1 MLTKINIHSS
11 FSHLFSQRELRADLS
26 RYDDLPRYLGSMH
39 PRFAEYAKKIYLE
52 EVEDGYVIL
61 DKNLNLITDD
71 SLLIKKIKKDDE
83 FYLVPSITG
92 GGGKRLGNLVKVAA
106 IATAAYFAFPYI
118 ASAFAPTAGSSAVAA
133 SGATGATVGAEAG
146 RTIAMSTTLA
156 PTSAAAATAT
166 SAGLGISASTLALN
180 AGLALV
186 TSLFT
191 QKPESL
197 SSVDQQVRQ
206 NNMFGS
212 LQNTID
218 SGTPIPLVYG
228 MHRVAGQFISGYVDS
243 IDHGK
248 NDEVAVFDQFIP
260 GAI

>member
-1 MLTKINIHSS
+1 M
-11 FSHLFSQRELRADLS
+11 FSQRELYADLS

-61 DKNLNLITDD
+61 DKDLKLVNDD
-71 SLLIKKIKKDDE
+71 SLFVKKIKKDDE

-118 ASAFAPTAGSSAVAA
+118 SSAASSIFAGSAGSSAVAA
-133 SGATGATVGAEAG
+133 SGYTGATVAAEAG
-146 RTIAMSTTLA
+146 RTAAFSSTLA
-156 PTSAAAATAT
+156 GSGTAAAG
-166 SAGLGISASTLALN
+166 AGLGISASTLALN

-191 QKPESL
+191 QKPEAL
-197 SSVDQQVRQ
+197 TSVDQQVRQ

-248 NDEVAVFDQFIP
+248 SDEVAVFDQFEP